1 MTSSRALQDFQI
13 EEFLEEES
21 ETVDACSEEED
32 NLSVDDV
39 QSDYEHDL
47 INDFILEEVA
57 EVSEILLQHIVLQLR
72 RQIE

>member
-57 EVSEILLQHIVLQLR
+57 EKISDLYPKKNKYSF
-72 RQIE
+72 